1 MIQVYIISLKESQ
14 RRLDTE
20 KLVLESNEKFK
31 GRCVFQIFDAISP
44 KHEDFEKFVQE
55 LYDAQSM
62 LKSDWFHSD
71 YCYQELLP
79 QEFGC
84 YLSHYLLWKECVKT
98 NQPVVILEDDVTLES
113 NFMQALED
121 CLKSPFDFVRL
132 YGHYWG
138 GHKTN
143 LCALPIYTEAEEAD
157 YTEAEETDYYIKAEA
172 PIENHEVT
180 PPNSTQDT
188 QQDFINETQQNPKEP
203 FEPCKIAPQ
212 KISFNQVVF
221 KKIKRKLNHFI
232 GNILARTE
240 VYKKLVAKYDE
251 LTGKYDELTGKYDE
265 LTGKYDELTGKY
277 DELTGKYDELTGK
290 YDELTGK
297 YDELTGKYD
306 ELTGKY
312 DELTGKYDEL
322 TGKYDEL
329 TGKYESLLAKEANIK
344 ETFWERR
351 ADNEKEAFFLEHFY
365 LTSVYVSTTA
375 GYYITPKGTKTFIEA
390 TERFKIIEPVDM
402 FINNPTYH
410 DIANFTYMPCPVSLN
425 KHAFNSTIQN
435 AKKPD
440 ISLKPPKKSYFD
452 NLFYHQLNTRKCLRA
467 FHKYSKQYDHL
478 KTPKEV

>member
-1 MIQVYIISLKESQ
+1 MISVYIISLKESQ

-20 KLVLESNEKFK
+20 KLILESNEKFK

-44 KHEDFEKFVQE
+44 KHEDFEKFIQE

-71 YCYQELLP
+71 WCRGELLP

-84 YLSHYLLWKECVKT
+84 YLSHYFLWKECVKT
-98 NQPVVILEDDVTLES
+98 NQPVVILEDDVALES

-121 CLKSPFDFVRL
+121 CLKSPFDFVKL
-132 YGHYWG
+132 FGWYWNF
-138 GHKTN
+138 HKTN
-143 LCALPIYTEAEEAD
+143 LCTLPLERDAVESMGETPIEDHAKTKEAEV
-157 YTEAEETDYYIKAEA
+157 

-180 PPNSTQDT
+180 PPHNPTQDT
-188 QQDFINETQQNPKEP
+188 QQDFIIETQQEELSN
-203 FEPCKIAPQ
+203 PCKIAPQ
-212 KISFNQVVF
+212 KTSFNPVIF
-221 KKIKRKLNHFI
+221 RKIKRKLNHFI

-240 VYKKLVAKYDE
+240 VYKK

-290 YDELTGK
+290 YDELTK
-297 YDELTGKYD
+297 
-306 ELTGKY
+306 
-312 DELTGKYDEL
+312 
-322 TGKYDEL
+322 
-329 TGKYESLLAKEANIK
+329 KYESLLAKEANIK

-351 ADNEKEAFFLEHFY
+351 ADSEKEAFFLEHFY
-365 LTSVYVSTTA
+365 LTSVYVASTA
-375 GYYITPKGTKTFIEA
+375 GYYITPKGAKTFIEA

-410 DIANFTYMPCPVSLN
+410 DVATLTYLPLPVSLN
-425 KHAFNSTIQN
+425 KHCKISTIQN
-435 AKKPD
+435 LKKSD
-440 ISLKPPKKSYFD
+440 ISLSGPKKSYLD
-452 NLFYHQLNTRKCLRA
+452 NLLYDQLNTRKCLKA
-467 FHKYSKQYDHL
+467 FHKYSRQYAPL

>member
-20 KLVLESNEKFK
+20 KLVLESNEKCK

-62 LKSDWFHSD
+62 LKSDWFHSYVGD
-71 YCYQELLP
+71 GLTLPEL
-79 QEFGC
+79 GC
-84 YLSHYLLWKECVKT
+84 YLSHYFLWKECVKT
-98 NQPVVILEDDVTLES
+98 NQPIVILEDDVTLEP

-143 LCALPIYTEAEEAD
+143 LRALPIYTEV
-157 YTEAEETDYYIKAEA
+157 EETDYTEIEEAEA
-172 PIENHEVT
+172 LVENHEIT
-180 PPNSTQDT
+180 PPPPNSTQDT
-188 QQDFINETQQNPKEP
+188 QQDFVNETQQNPKEP
-203 FEPCKIAPQ
+203 SNPCKIAPQ
-212 KISFNQVVF
+212 KVSFNQVVF

-240 VYKKLVAKYDE
+240 VYKKLLAKYD
-251 LTGKYDELTGKYDE
+251 D
-265 LTGKYDELTGKY
+265 
-277 DELTGKYDELTGK
+277 
-290 YDELTGK
+290 
-297 YDELTGKYD
+297 
-306 ELTGKY
+306 
-312 DELTGKYDEL
+312 
-322 TGKYDEL
+322 L
-329 TGKYESLLAKEANIK
+329 TGKYESLLAKETNIK

-351 ADNEKEAFFLEHFY
+351 ADSEKEAFFLEHFY

-375 GYYITPKGTKTFIEA
+375 GYYLTPKGAKTFIEA

-410 DIANFTYMPCPVSLN
+410 DIANFTYVPCPVSLN

-452 NLFYHQLNTRKCLRA
+452 NLFYHKFNTKKCLRA
-467 FHKYSKQYDHL
+467 FHKYSKQYAPL

>member
-1 MIQVYIISLKESQ
+1 MIQAYIISLKESQ

-44 KHEDFEKFVQE
+44 KHQDFEKFVQE

-79 QEFGC
+79 REFGC

-98 NQPVVILEDDVTLES
+98 NQPVVILEDDVALES

-143 LCALPIYTEAEEAD
+143 LRTLPIYTEAEEAD
-157 YTEAEETDYYIKAEA
+157 YTEAEA

-180 PPNSTQDT
+180 PPPPNSTQDT
-188 QQDFINETQQNPKEP
+188 QQDLINETQQNPKEP
-203 FEPCKIAPQ
+203 SDPCKIVPQ

-251 LTGKYDELTGKYDE
+251 LTGKYDELTGKYE
-265 LTGKYDELTGKY
+265 
-277 DELTGKYDELTGK
+277 
-290 YDELTGK
+290 
-297 YDELTGKYD
+297 
-306 ELTGKY
+306 
-312 DELTGKYDEL
+312 ELTGKYDEL

-351 ADNEKEAFFLEHFY
+351 ADSEKEAFFLEHFY

-375 GYYITPKGTKTFIEA
+375 GYYLTPKGAKTFIEA

-410 DIANFTYMPCPVSLN
+410 DIANFTYVPCPVSLN

-452 NLFYHQLNTRKCLRA
+452 NLFYHQLNTKKCLRA
-467 FHKYSKQYDHL
+467 FHKYSKQYAPL

>member
-1 MIQVYIISLKESQ
+1 MISVYIISLKESQ

-20 KLVLESNEKFK
+20 KLVSESNEKFK

-71 YCYQELLP
+71 WCCGELLP

-98 NQPVVILEDDVTLES
+98 NQPVVILEDDVALES

-121 CLKSPFDFVRL
+121 CLKSPFDFVKL
-132 YGHYWG
+132 FGWYWNF
-138 GHKTN
+138 HKTN
-143 LCALPIYTEAEEAD
+143 LCTLPLERDAVESMGETPIEDHAKTKEAEVP
-157 YTEAEETDYYIKAEA
+157 T
-172 PIENHEVT
+172 ENHEVT
-180 PPNSTQDT
+180 PPPPNPTQDA
-188 QQDFINETQQNPKEP
+188 QQDSIIETQQELS
-203 FEPCKIAPQ
+203 EPCKIAPQ

-232 GNILARTE
+232 GSVLARTE
-240 VYKKLVAKYDE
+240 VYKK
-251 LTGKYDELTGKYDE
+251 
-265 LTGKYDELTGKY
+265 
-277 DELTGKYDELTGK
+277 LTGK

-329 TGKYESLLAKEANIK
+329 TGKYESLLAKETNIK

-351 ADNEKEAFFLEHFY
+351 ADSEKEAFFLEHFY
-365 LTSVYVSTTA
+365 LTSVYVASTA
-375 GYYITPKGTKTFIEA
+375 GYYITPKGAKTFIEA

-410 DIANFTYMPCPVSLN
+410 DVATLTYLPLPVSLN
-425 KHAFNSTIQN
+425 KHCKISTIQN
-435 AKKPD
+435 LKKSD
-440 ISLKPPKKSYFD
+440 ISLSGPKKSYLD
-452 NLFYHQLNTRKCLRA
+452 NLLYDQLNTRKCLKA
-467 FHKYSKQYDHL
+467 FHKYSRQYAPL

>member
-71 YCYQELLP
+71 YCCGELLP

-98 NQPVVILEDDVTLES
+98 DQPVVILEDDVALEF

-143 LCALPIYTEAEEAD
+143 LCALPIYTEI
-157 YTEAEETDYYIKAEA
+157 EETDYTDYTEAEA

-180 PPNSTQDT
+180 PPPNSTQDT
-188 QQDFINETQQNPKEP
+188 QQDFVNETQQNPKEP
-203 FEPCKIAPQ
+203 SNPCKIAPQ

-277 DELTGKYDELTGK
+277 
-290 YDELTGK
+290 
-297 YDELTGKYD
+297 
-306 ELTGKY
+306 
-312 DELTGKYDEL
+312 
-322 TGKYDEL
+322 
-329 TGKYESLLAKEANIK
+329 ESLLAKEANIK

-351 ADNEKEAFFLEHFY
+351 ADSEKEALFLEHFY

-375 GYYITPKGTKTFIEA
+375 GYYLTPKGAKTFIEA

-410 DIANFTYMPCPVSLN
+410 DVANFTYVPCHVSLN

-452 NLFYHQLNTRKCLRA
+452 NLFYHQLNTKKCLKA
-467 FHKYSKQYDHL
+467 FHKYNKQYDHL

>member
-1 MIQVYIISLKESQ
+1 MISVYIISLKESQ

-71 YCYQELLP
+71 WCRGELLP

-84 YLSHYLLWKECVKT
+84 YLSHYLLWKECVKL
-98 NQPVVILEDDVTLES
+98 NQPVVILEDDVALES

-121 CLKSPFDFVRL
+121 CLKSPFDFVKL
-132 YGHYWG
+132 FGWYWNF
-138 GHKTN
+138 HKTN
-143 LCALPIYTEAEEAD
+143 LHTLPLERDAVESMGETPIEDHVKTEAP
-157 YTEAEETDYYIKAEA
+157 ET

-180 PPNSTQDT
+180 PPPPNPAQDA
-188 QQDFINETQQNPKEP
+188 QQDLINETQQNPKEP
-203 FEPCKIAPQ
+203 SDPCKIAPQ
-212 KISFNQVVF
+212 KTSFNQVVF
-221 KKIKRKLNHFI
+221 KKIKRKLNRFI
-232 GNILARTE
+232 GSILARTE
-240 VYKKLVAKYDE
+240 VYKK
-251 LTGKYDELTGKYDE
+251 
-265 LTGKYDELTGKY
+265 
-277 DELTGKYDELTGK
+277 
-290 YDELTGK
+290 
-297 YDELTGKYD
+297 
-306 ELTGKY
+306 
-312 DELTGKYDEL
+312 L

-351 ADNEKEAFFLEHFY
+351 ADSEKEAFFLEHFY
-365 LTSVYVSTTA
+365 LTSVYVASTA
-375 GYYITPKGTKTFIEA
+375 GYYITPKGAKTFIEA

-410 DIANFTYMPCPVSLN
+410 DVATLTYLPLPVSLN
-425 KHAFNSTIQN
+425 KHCKISTIQN
-435 AKKPD
+435 LKKSD
-440 ISLKPPKKSYFD
+440 ISLIGPKKSYFD
-452 NLFYHQLNTRKCLRA
+452 NLLYDQLNTRKCLKA
-467 FHKYSKQYDHL
+467 FHKYSRRYAPL

>member
-20 KLVLESNEKFK
+20 KFVLESNEKFK

-55 LYDAQSM
+55 LYDSSSL

-79 QEFGC
+79 REFGC

-98 NQPVVILEDDVTLES
+98 NQPVVILEDDVVLES
-113 NFMQALED
+113 NFMQALEY

-143 LCALPIYTEAEEAD
+143 LHALPIYTEV
-157 YTEAEETDYYIKAEA
+157 EETDYTEIEEAEA

-180 PPNSTQDT
+180 PPPPNSTQDT
-188 QQDFINETQQNPKEP
+188 QQDLINETQQNPKEP
-203 FEPCKIAPQ
+203 SNPCKIAPQ

-240 VYKKLVAKYDE
+240 VYKKLLAKYDD
-251 LTGKYDELTGKYDE
+251 LTGKYDDLTGKYDD
-265 LTGKYDELTGKY
+265 LTGKYDDLTGKY
-277 DELTGKYDELTGK
+277 DD
-290 YDELTGK
+290 
-297 YDELTGKYD
+297 
-306 ELTGKY
+306 
-312 DELTGKYDEL
+312 
-322 TGKYDEL
+322 L

-351 ADNEKEAFFLEHFY
+351 ADSEKEAFFLEHFY
-365 LTSVYVSTTA
+365 LTSVYVASTA
-375 GYYITPKGTKTFIEA
+375 GYYLTPKGAKTFIEA

-410 DIANFTYMPCPVSLN
+410 DVANFTYVPCPVSLN

-440 ISLKPPKKSYFD
+440 ISLKPPRKSYWD
-452 NLFYHQLNTRKCLRA
+452 NLFYNQLNTRKCLRA
-467 FHKYSKQYDHL
+467 FHKYSKQYAPL

>member
-1 MIQVYIISLKESQ
+1 MVECHRMPYLGVHLTQVYIISLKESQ
-14 RRLDTE
+14 RRLDAE

-44 KHEDFEKFVQE
+44 KHQDFEKLLQE
-55 LYDAQSM
+55 LYDSSSL

-98 NQPVVILEDDVTLES
+98 NQPIVILEDDVVLES

-143 LCALPIYTEAEEAD
+143 LCALPIYTEAEE
-157 YTEAEETDYYIKAEA
+157 TEV
-172 PIENHEVT
+172 PIEKIPTENHEVT
-180 PPNSTQDT
+180 PPPNSAQDT
-188 QQDFINETQQNPKEP
+188 QQDFIIETQQNPKELSD
-203 FEPCKIAPQ
+203 PCKIVPQ

-240 VYKKLVAKYDE
+240 VYKNLVAKYDD
-251 LTGKYDELTGKYDE
+251 LTGKYHD
-265 LTGKYDELTGKY
+265 
-277 DELTGKYDELTGK
+277 
-290 YDELTGK
+290 
-297 YDELTGKYD
+297 
-306 ELTGKY
+306 
-312 DELTGKYDEL
+312 
-322 TGKYDEL
+322 L

-351 ADNEKEAFFLEHFY
+351 ADSEEEAFFLEHFY
-365 LTSVYVSTTA
+365 LTSVYVASTA
-375 GYYITPKGTKTFIEA
+375 GYYLTPKGTKTFIEA

-402 FINNPTYH
+402 FMDNSAYH
-410 DIANFTYMPCPVSLN
+410 DVANLTYVPCPVSLN

-452 NLFYHQLNTRKCLRA
+452 NLFYDQLNTRKCLRA
-467 FHKYSKQYDHL
+467 FHKYSRRYAPL

>member
-1 MIQVYIISLKESQ
+1 MHLIQVYIISLKESQ

-79 QEFGC
+79 REFGC

-98 NQPVVILEDDVTLES
+98 DQPVVILEDDVALES

-143 LCALPIYTEAEEAD
+143 LCALPIYTEV
-157 YTEAEETDYYIKAEA
+157 EETDYTEIKEAEA

-180 PPNSTQDT
+180 PPPPNSTQDT
-188 QQDFINETQQNPKEP
+188 QQDLINETQQNPKEP
-203 FEPCKIAPQ
+203 SNPCKIAPQ

-240 VYKKLVAKYDE
+240 VYKKLVAKYDD
-251 LTGKYDELTGKYDE
+251 LTGKYDDLTGKYDD
-265 LTGKYDELTGKY
+265 LTGKYDDLTGKY
-277 DELTGKYDELTGK
+277 DDLTGKYDDLTGK
-290 YDELTGK
+290 YD
-297 YDELTGKYD
+297 D
-306 ELTGKY
+306 
-312 DELTGKYDEL
+312 
-322 TGKYDEL
+322 L
-329 TGKYESLLAKEANIK
+329 TGKYESLLAKETNIK

-351 ADNEKEAFFLEHFY
+351 ADSEKEAFFLEHFY
-365 LTSVYVSTTA
+365 LTSVYVASTA
-375 GYYITPKGTKTFIEA
+375 GYYLTPKGAKTFIEA

-410 DIANFTYMPCPVSLN
+410 DIANFTYVPCPVSLN

-467 FHKYSKQYDHL
+467 FHKYSKQYNHL

>member
-55 LYDAQSM
+55 LYDVQSM

-79 QEFGC
+79 REFGC

-98 NQPVVILEDDVTLES
+98 NQPVVILEDDAMLES

-143 LCALPIYTEAEEAD
+143 LCALPIYTEAEETD
-157 YTEAEETDYYIKAEA
+157 YTETAETIYTEIEETEA

-180 PPNSTQDT
+180 PPPPNSAQDT
-188 QQDFINETQQNPKEP
+188 QQDLIIETQQKEP
-203 FEPCKIAPQ
+203 SDPCKIAPQ

-240 VYKKLVAKYDE
+240 VYKKLVAKYDD
-251 LTGKYDELTGKYDE
+251 LTGKYDDLTGKYDD
-265 LTGKYDELTGKY
+265 LTGKYDDLTGKY
-277 DELTGKYDELTGK
+277 DDLTGKYD
-290 YDELTGK
+290 D
-297 YDELTGKYD
+297 
-306 ELTGKY
+306 
-312 DELTGKYDEL
+312 
-322 TGKYDEL
+322 L

-351 ADNEKEAFFLEHFY
+351 ADSEKEAFFLEHFY
-365 LTSVYVSTTA
+365 LTSVYVASTA
-375 GYYITPKGTKTFIEA
+375 GYYLTPKGAKTFIEA

-402 FINNPTYH
+402 FMDNSAYH
-410 DIANFTYMPCPVSLN
+410 DVANFTYVPCPVSLN

-452 NLFYHQLNTRKCLRA
+452 NLFYDQLNTKKCLRA
-467 FHKYSKQYDHL
+467 FHKYSKQYAPL

>member
-44 KHEDFEKFVQE
+44 KHQDFEKFVQE
-55 LYDAQSM
+55 LYDAQNM

-98 NQPVVILEDDVTLES
+98 NQPIVILEDDVALES

-143 LCALPIYTEAEEAD
+143 LCTLPIYTEV
-157 YTEAEETDYYIKAEA
+157 EETDYTDYTEAEA

-180 PPNSTQDT
+180 PPHNSTQDA

-203 FEPCKIAPQ
+203 SNPCKIAPQ
-212 KISFNQVVF
+212 KISFNPVVF

-240 VYKKLVAKYDE
+240 VYKKLVAKYDD
-251 LTGKYDELTGKYDE
+251 LTGKYDDLTGKYDD
-265 LTGKYDELTGKY
+265 LTGKYDDLTGKY
-277 DELTGKYDELTGK
+277 DDLTGKYDDLTGK
-290 YDELTGK
+290 YD
-297 YDELTGKYD
+297 D
-306 ELTGKY
+306 
-312 DELTGKYDEL
+312 
-322 TGKYDEL
+322 L
-329 TGKYESLLAKEANIK
+329 TGKYESLLAKETNIK

-351 ADNEKEAFFLEHFY
+351 ADSEKEAFFLEHFY
-365 LTSVYVSTTA
+365 LTSVYVASTA
-375 GYYITPKGTKTFIEA
+375 GYYLTPKGAKTFIEA

-402 FINNPTYH
+402 FMDNSAYH
-410 DIANFTYMPCPVSLN
+410 DIANFTYVPCPVSLN

-440 ISLKPPKKSYFD
+440 ISLKPPKKSYWD

-467 FHKYSKQYDHL
+467 FHKYSKQYAPL

>member
-1 MIQVYIISLKESQ
+1 MTQVYIISLKESQ

-44 KHEDFEKFVQE
+44 KHQDFEKFVQE

-71 YCYQELLP
+71 WCCGELLP

-84 YLSHYLLWKECVKT
+84 YLSHYLLWKECVKL
-98 NQPVVILEDDVTLES
+98 NQPVVILEDDVALES

-143 LCALPIYTEAEEAD
+143 LHSLPIYTEVEEVEVLMENHAE
-157 YTEAEETDYYIKAEA
+157 TEASMEKT

-180 PPNSTQDT
+180 PPPPHNPAQDT
-188 QQDFINETQQNPKEP
+188 QQDFIIETQQDPKGLS
-203 FEPCKIAPQ
+203 EPCKIAPQ
-212 KISFNQVVF
+212 KTSFNQVVF

-297 YDELTGKYD
+297 YDELTGKY
-306 ELTGKY
+306 
-312 DELTGKYDEL
+312 
-322 TGKYDEL
+322 
-329 TGKYESLLAKEANIK
+329 ESLLAKEANIK

-351 ADNEKEAFFLEHFY
+351 ADSEKEAFFLEHFY
-365 LTSVYVSTTA
+365 LTSVYVASMA
-375 GYYITPKGTKTFIEA
+375 GYYITPKGAKTFIEA

-410 DIANFTYMPCPVSLN
+410 DVATLTYLPLPVSLN
-425 KHAFNSTIQN
+425 KHCKISTIQN
-435 AKKPD
+435 LKKSD
-440 ISLKPPKKSYFD
+440 ISLSGPKKSYLD
-452 NLFYHQLNTRKCLRA
+452 NLLYDQLNTRKCLKA
-467 FHKYSKQYDHL
+467 FHKYSKQYAPL

>member
-1 MIQVYIISLKESQ
+1 MISVYIISLKESQ

-71 YCYQELLP
+71 WCCGELLP

-84 YLSHYLLWKECVKT
+84 YLSHYFLWKECVKT
-98 NQPVVILEDDVTLES
+98 NQPVVILEDDVALES
-113 NFMQALED
+113 HFMQALED
-121 CLKSPFDFVRL
+121 CLKSPFDFVKL
-132 YGHYWG
+132 FGWYWNF
-138 GHKTN
+138 HKTN
-143 LCALPIYTEAEEAD
+143 LHTLPLERDAVESVGETPIEDHVKTEAP
-157 YTEAEETDYYIKAEA
+157 ET
-172 PIENHEVT
+172 PIENYEVT
-180 PPNSTQDT
+180 PPPPPNPAQDA
-188 QQDFINETQQNPKEP
+188 QQDCIIETQQEELSN
-203 FEPCKIAPQ
+203 PCKIAPQ
-212 KISFNQVVF
+212 KTSFNPVIF
-221 KKIKRKLNHFI
+221 RKIKRKLNHFI

-240 VYKKLVAKYDE
+240 VYKK
-251 LTGKYDELTGKYDE
+251 
-265 LTGKYDELTGKY
+265 
-277 DELTGKYDELTGK
+277 LTGKYDELTGK

-351 ADNEKEAFFLEHFY
+351 ADSEKEAFFLEHFY
-365 LTSVYVSTTA
+365 LTSVYVASTA
-375 GYYITPKGTKTFIEA
+375 GYYITPKGAKTFIEA

-410 DIANFTYMPCPVSLN
+410 DVATLTYLPLPVSLN
-425 KHAFNSTIQN
+425 KHCKISTIQN
-435 AKKPD
+435 LKKSD
-440 ISLKPPKKSYFD
+440 ISLSGPKKSYLD
-452 NLFYHQLNTRKCLRA
+452 NLLYDQLNTRKCLKA
-467 FHKYSKQYDHL
+467 FHKYSRQYAPL

>member
-1 MIQVYIISLKESQ
+1 MVECHRMSYLGVHLTQVYIISLKESQ
-14 RRLDTE
+14 RRLGTE

-44 KHEDFEKFVQE
+44 KHQDFEKFVQE

-71 YCYQELLP
+71 YCYKELLP

-84 YLSHYLLWKECVKT
+84 YLSHYLLWKECVKL
-98 NQPVVILEDDVTLES
+98 NQPVVILEDDATLES
-113 NFMQALED
+113 HFIQALED

-143 LCALPIYTEAEEAD
+143 LCALPIYTETEEV
-157 YTEAEETDYYIKAEA
+157 EASIEKT

-180 PPNSTQDT
+180 PPPPNPTQDMQQDSIMET
-188 QQDFINETQQNPKEP
+188 QQDPKELS
-203 FEPCKIAPQ
+203 EPCKIAPQ

-240 VYKKLVAKYDE
+240 VYKKL
-251 LTGKYDELTGKYDE
+251 TGKYDELTK
-265 LTGKYDELTGKY
+265 
-277 DELTGKYDELTGK
+277 
-290 YDELTGK
+290 
-297 YDELTGKYD
+297 
-306 ELTGKY
+306 
-312 DELTGKYDEL
+312 
-322 TGKYDEL
+322 
-329 TGKYESLLAKEANIK
+329 KYESLLAKETNIK

-351 ADNEKEAFFLEHFY
+351 ADSEEEAFFLEHFY
-365 LTSVYVSTTA
+365 LTSVYVATTA
-375 GYYITPKGTKTFIEA
+375 GYYLTPKGAKTFIEA

-402 FINNPTYH
+402 FMNNPTYH
-410 DIANFTYMPCPVSLN
+410 DVANLTYLPCPISLN

-440 ISLKPPKKSYFD
+440 ISLKPPRKSYFD
-452 NLFYHQLNTRKCLRA
+452 NLFYHKFNAQKCLKA
-467 FHKYSKQYDHL
+467 FHKYSRRYAPL

>member
-1 MIQVYIISLKESQ
+1 MTQVYIISLKESQ

-20 KLVLESNEKFK
+20 KLVSESNEKFK
-31 GRCVFQIFDAISP
+31 GRCVFQIFDAVSP
-44 KHEDFEKFVQE
+44 KHQDFEKFVQE
-55 LYDAQSM
+55 LYDSSSL

-79 QEFGC
+79 REFGC

-98 NQPVVILEDDVTLES
+98 NQPVVILEDDAMLES

-143 LCALPIYTEAEEAD
+143 LCALPIYTENENEEVEVPMENHAE
-157 YTEAEETDYYIKAEA
+157 TEASMEKT

-180 PPNSTQDT
+180 PPPPNPARDT
-188 QQDFINETQQNPKEP
+188 QQDFIIETQQDPKELS
-203 FEPCKIAPQ
+203 EPCKIAPQ

-240 VYKKLVAKYDE
+240 VYKKL
-251 LTGKYDELTGKYDE
+251 
-265 LTGKYDELTGKY
+265 
-277 DELTGKYDELTGK
+277 
-290 YDELTGK
+290 
-297 YDELTGKYD
+297 
-306 ELTGKY
+306 
-312 DELTGKYDEL
+312 TGKYDEL

-329 TGKYESLLAKEANIK
+329 TGKYESLLAKETNIK

-351 ADNEKEAFFLEHFY
+351 ADSEKEAFFLEHFY
-365 LTSVYVSTTA
+365 LTSVYVATTA
-375 GYYITPKGTKTFIEA
+375 GYYLTPKGAKTFIEA

-410 DIANFTYMPCPVSLN
+410 DVANFTYLPCPISLN

-452 NLFYHQLNTRKCLRA
+452 NLFYHKFNAQKCLKA
-467 FHKYSKQYDHL
+467 FHKYSSRYAPL

>member
-20 KLVLESNEKFK
+20 KFVLESNEKFK

-79 QEFGC
+79 REFGC

-98 NQPVVILEDDVTLES
+98 DQPVVILEDDVALEF

-143 LCALPIYTEAEEAD
+143 LCALPIYTE
-157 YTEAEETDYYIKAEA
+157 TEETDYTEAEA

-188 QQDFINETQQNPKEP
+188 QQDFINETQQKEP
-203 FEPCKIAPQ
+203 SNPCKIVPQ

-240 VYKKLVAKYDE
+240 VYKKLVAKYDD
-251 LTGKYDELTGKYDE
+251 LTGKYDDLTGKYDD
-265 LTGKYDELTGKY
+265 LTGKYDDLTGKY
-277 DELTGKYDELTGK
+277 DD
-290 YDELTGK
+290 
-297 YDELTGKYD
+297 
-306 ELTGKY
+306 
-312 DELTGKYDEL
+312 
-322 TGKYDEL
+322 L

-351 ADNEKEAFFLEHFY
+351 ADSEEEAFFLEHFY

-375 GYYITPKGTKTFIEA
+375 GYYLTPKGAEIFIEA

-410 DIANFTYMPCPVSLN
+410 DIANFTYVPCPVSLN

-452 NLFYHQLNTRKCLRA
+452 NLFYNQLNTKKCLRA
-467 FHKYSKQYDHL
+467 FHKYSKQYAPL

>member
-31 GRCVFQIFDAISP
+31 GRCVFQIFDAINP
-44 KHEDFEKFVQE
+44 KHEDFEKFVQK

-98 NQPVVILEDDVTLES
+98 NQPVVILEDDVVLES

-138 GHKTN
+138 DHKTN
-143 LCALPIYTEAEEAD
+143 LCALPIYTEV
-157 YTEAEETDYYIKAEA
+157 EETDYTEIEETEV
-172 PIENHEVT
+172 PVENHEVT
-180 PPNSTQDT
+180 PPPPNSTQDT
-188 QQDFINETQQNPKEP
+188 QQDFINDTQQNPKEP
-203 FEPCKIAPQ
+203 SEPCKIAPQ

-240 VYKKLVAKYDE
+240 VYKKLVAKYDD
-251 LTGKYDELTGKYDE
+251 LTGKYDD
-265 LTGKYDELTGKY
+265 
-277 DELTGKYDELTGK
+277 
-290 YDELTGK
+290 
-297 YDELTGKYD
+297 LTGKYD

-351 ADNEKEAFFLEHFY
+351 ADSEKEAFFLEHFY

-375 GYYITPKGTKTFIEA
+375 GYYLTPKGAKTFIEA

-410 DIANFTYMPCPVSLN
+410 DIANFTYVPCPVSLN

-452 NLFYHQLNTRKCLRA
+452 NLFYNQLNTRKCLRA
-467 FHKYSKQYDHL
+467 FHKYSKQYNHL

>member
-31 GRCVFQIFDAISP
+31 RRCVFQIFDAISP
-44 KHEDFEKFVQE
+44 KHQDFEKFVQE

-79 QEFGC
+79 REFGC

-143 LCALPIYTEAEEAD
+143 LCALPIYTEAEE
-157 YTEAEETDYYIKAEA
+157 TDYIEAEA
-172 PIENHEVT
+172 PIENHDP

-188 QQDFINETQQNPKEP
+188 QQDLIIETQQKEP
-203 FEPCKIAPQ
+203 SEPCKIAPQ

-240 VYKKLVAKYDE
+240 VYKKLVAKYDD
-251 LTGKYDELTGKYDE
+251 LTRKYDDLTRKYDD
-265 LTGKYDELTGKY
+265 LTRKYDDLTRKY
-277 DELTGKYDELTGK
+277 DDLTR
-290 YDELTGK
+290 
-297 YDELTGKYD
+297 
-306 ELTGKY
+306 
-312 DELTGKYDEL
+312 
-322 TGKYDEL
+322 
-329 TGKYESLLAKEANIK
+329 KYESLLAKETNIK

-351 ADNEKEAFFLEHFY
+351 ADSEKEAFFLEHFY
-365 LTSVYVSTTA
+365 LTSVYVASTA
-375 GYYITPKGTKTFIEA
+375 GYYLTPKGAKTFIEA

-410 DIANFTYMPCPVSLN
+410 DIANFTYVPCSVSLN

-452 NLFYHQLNTRKCLRA
+452 NLFYNQLNTKKCLRA
-467 FHKYSKQYDHL
+467 FHKYSRQYNHL